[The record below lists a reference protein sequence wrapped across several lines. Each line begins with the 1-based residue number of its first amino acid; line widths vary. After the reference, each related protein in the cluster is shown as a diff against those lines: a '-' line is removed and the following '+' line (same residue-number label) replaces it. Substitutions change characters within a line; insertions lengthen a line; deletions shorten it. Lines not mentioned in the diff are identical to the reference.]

1 MESFEDKENLTL
13 YGVKIHLEEEELY
26 LPNPSTIWCMPRC
39 NQEYNLLVPLELKNF
54 KECAEKKDKK
64 EYLSMVQS
72 AIDYIQQ
79 HVCILVTSSI
89 TQKNNGYNEY
99 DYLCG
104 YLCLLKDND
113 GIFDKL
119 IRNGL
124 PIGAD
129 DRYSPNKI
137 IYK

>member
-89 TQKNNGYNEY
+89 TQKNNGYN
-99 DYLCG
+99 
-104 YLCLLKDND
+104 
-113 GIFDKL
+113 DKL
-119 IRNGL
+119 EKSNL
-124 PIGAD
+124 
-129 DRYSPNKI
+129 SELSKTTSFLETI
-137 IYK
+137 IDKLSEE

>member
-79 HVCILVTSSI
+79 YVCILVTSSI
-89 TQKNNGYNEY
+89 TQKNNGYN
-99 DYLCG
+99 
-104 YLCLLKDND
+104 
-113 GIFDKL
+113 DKL
-119 IRNGL
+119 EKSNL
-124 PIGAD
+124 
-129 DRYSPNKI
+129 SELSKTTSFLETI
-137 IYK
+137 IDKLSEE

>member
-1 MESFEDKENLTL
+1 MNGDIKKEQNYIEETKSITL
-13 YGVKIHLEEEELY
+13 YGVNIHLEEEELY

-89 TQKNNGYNEY
+89 TQKNNGYS
-99 DYLCG
+99 
-104 YLCLLKDND
+104 
-113 GIFDKL
+113 DKL
-119 IRNGL
+119 EKSNLSELSKTTNFLETIVDKL
-124 PIGAD
+124 
-129 DRYSPNKI
+129 SEE
-137 IYK
+137 

>member
-54 KECAEKKDKK
+54 KECEEKKDKE

-79 HVCILVTSSI
+79 YVCILVTSSI
-89 TQKNNGYNEY
+89 TQKNNGYN
-99 DYLCG
+99 
-104 YLCLLKDND
+104 
-113 GIFDKL
+113 DKL
-119 IRNGL
+119 EKSNL
-124 PIGAD
+124 
-129 DRYSPNKI
+129 SELSKTTSFLETI
-137 IYK
+137 IDKLSEE

>member
-89 TQKNNGYNEY
+89 TQKNNGYS
-99 DYLCG
+99 
-104 YLCLLKDND
+104 
-113 GIFDKL
+113 DKL
-119 IRNGL
+119 EKSNL
-124 PIGAD
+124 
-129 DRYSPNKI
+129 SELSKTTSFLETI
-137 IYK
+137 IDKLSEE

>member
-89 TQKNNGYNEY
+89 TQKNNGYN
-99 DYLCG
+99 
-104 YLCLLKDND
+104 
-113 GIFDKL
+113 DKL
-119 IRNGL
+119 EKSNLSELSKTTSFLETIVDKL
-124 PIGAD
+124 
-129 DRYSPNKI
+129 SEE
-137 IYK
+137 

>member
-1 MESFEDKENLTL
+1 MNGDIKMEQNYIEETKSITL
-13 YGVKIHLEEEELY
+13 YGVNIHLEEEELY

-89 TQKNNGYNEY
+89 TQKNNGYS
-99 DYLCG
+99 
-104 YLCLLKDND
+104 
-113 GIFDKL
+113 DKL
-119 IRNGL
+119 EKSNLSELSKTTNFLETIVDKL
-124 PIGAD
+124 
-129 DRYSPNKI
+129 SEE
-137 IYK
+137 

>member
-13 YGVKIHLEEEELY
+13 YGVNIHLEEEELY

-64 EYLSMVQS
+64 EYLSMVQG

-79 HVCILVTSSI
+79 HVGILITSSI
-89 TQKNNGYNEY
+89 TQKNNGYSDELEKSNLHE
-99 DYLCG
+99 LNKTTNF
-104 YLCLLKDND
+104 LETIVN
-113 GIFDKL
+113 KL
-119 IRNGL
+119 
-124 PIGAD
+124 
-129 DRYSPNKI
+129 SEE
-137 IYK
+137 

>member
-79 HVCILVTSSI
+79 YVCILVTSSI
-89 TQKNNGYNEY
+89 TQKNNGYS
-99 DYLCG
+99 
-104 YLCLLKDND
+104 
-113 GIFDKL
+113 DKL
-119 IRNGL
+119 EKSNL
-124 PIGAD
+124 
-129 DRYSPNKI
+129 SELSKTTSFLETI
-137 IYK
+137 IDKLSEE